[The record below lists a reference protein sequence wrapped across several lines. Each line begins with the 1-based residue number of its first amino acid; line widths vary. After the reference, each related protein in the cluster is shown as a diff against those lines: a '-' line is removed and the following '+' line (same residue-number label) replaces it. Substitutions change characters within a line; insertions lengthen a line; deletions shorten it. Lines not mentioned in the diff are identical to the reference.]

1 MNPDV
6 TTYINSLN
14 DKPKQEWQVA
24 VCNSLREMVY
34 QVIPDVSE
42 LMQYSKPHYKKNGK
56 YVAVIS
62 SAKAFVSFTIFNA
75 TDLVAPDGFFEASDV
90 IERRT
95 IKIKEGQ
102 TIDTALLGKFLGE
115 ASETV

>member
-1 MNPDV
+1 MNADV
-6 TTYINSLN
+6 TNYINSLA
-14 DKPKQEWQVA
+14 DKSKQEWQVA
-24 VCNSLREMVY
+24 VCNTLREMLY
-34 QVIPDVSE
+34 QVIPEVTE
-42 LMQYSKPHYKKNGK
+42 QIQYAKPHYKKNGK

-75 TDLVAPDGFFEASDV
+75 SDLVAPDGFFEASDV

-102 TIDTALLGKFLGE
+102 TVDVALLGKFLGE
-115 ASETV
+115 ASQNV